1 MNGEPIDIEIPDL
14 LSSNGSAIHDALQ
27 QLL

>member
-14 LSSNGSAIHDALQ
+14 LSSNGLPIHDALQ